1 MLSAHE
7 IIVDN
12 FAGGG
17 GASTG
22 IEWAT
27 GRDVDI
33 AINHSPNAIALH
45 RANHPRTEHYCEDVW
60 HVSPTKA
67 ARGRPVGLAHFSP
80 DCTHFSRAK
89 GGKPREKKTR
99 ALAWVVLRWAREVSP
114 RVIVLE
120 NVEEFLTWG
129 PVDNDGQPIAA
140 KRGLTFRVWLGKL
153 RALGYTVDWR
163 VLNAADYGA
172 PTTRRR
178 LFLVARRDGAPIRWP
193 SPTHGRGLRPWR
205 GAHEVIDWSLPA
217 PSIFERA
224 RPLADATLRRIAAGV
239 QRFIIDAARPFVA
252 PTGDA
257 ATLIQ
262 MGYGERAGQAP
273 RVPGVAKPL
282 GTVVAGGGKHGLVAA
297 MLTKHYGGVVGH
309 GVQLPLGTIT
319 TQDHHALTTARLA
332 KSAARASEVRA
343 FLVKYYGSESSGQ
356 PLQLPLHTVTTK
368 DRFGLVMVHGEPYEI
383 ADIGMRMLAP
393 RELFRAQS
401 FPDDYVIDAGPGGR
415 ALTKSEQIE
424 LAGNSVCPVVEAA
437 VVGAQ
442 LGTAPQR
449 IAA

>member
-1 MLSAHE
+1 MLRAHE

-33 AINHSPNAIALH
+33 AINHSANAIALH

-60 HVSPTKA
+60 RVSPTKA

-99 ALAWVVLRWAREVSP
+99 ALAWVVLRWARETRP

-153 RALGYTVDWR
+153 RALGYAVDWR

-205 GAHEVIDWSLPA
+205 GAHKVIDWSLPA
-217 PSIFERA
+217 PSIFDRA
-224 RPLADATLRRIAAGV
+224 KPLADATLRRIAAGV
-239 QRFIIDAARPFVA
+239 QRFIIDAPRPFVA
-252 PTGDA
+252 PVSV
-257 ATLIQ
+257 
-262 MGYGERAGQAP
+262 AP
-273 RVPGVAKPL
+273 
-282 GTVVAGGGKHGLVAA
+282 GGKHGLVAA

-309 GVQLPLGTIT
+309 GVQLPLGTVT

-332 KSAARASEVRA
+332 KSAARSSEVRA

-437 VVGAQ
+437 VVSAQ